1 MIPTLVVDAVATYRL
16 TRLVT
21 ADAIT
26 APWRDQLVRN
36 AYVARDGEAVAVD
49 MEAETPHDTWSDR
62 ATDDDD
68 PPALAQLL
76 VCRWCM
82 GVWIAAAVTV
92 ARRSWPRQWGPVA
105 DAATLAAAA
114 ALLARLED

>member
-1 MIPTLVVDAVATYRL
+1 MTTLVVDAVATYRL

-26 APWRDQLVRN
+26 AGLRDQAIRN
-36 AYVARDGEAVAVD
+36 AYVAQHGEAVAVD
-49 MEAETPHDTWSDR
+49 MEAETPHDSWTDR
-62 ATDDDD
+62 AMGDLE
-68 PPALAQLL
+68 PPALAKLL
-76 VCRWCM
+76 TCRWCA
-82 GVWIAAAVTV
+82 GVWIAAGVTV
-92 ARRSWPRQWGPVA
+92 ARRVAPRWWGPVA

>member
-1 MIPTLVVDAVATYRL
+1 MTLLVDAVATYRL

-26 APWRDQLVRN
+26 APLRDQLVRN

-49 MEAETPHDTWSDR
+49 MEAETPHDSWSDR
-62 ATDDDD
+62 AADDSD
-68 PPALAQLL
+68 PPRLAQLL

-82 GVWIAAAVTV
+82 GVWVAAGVTI
-92 ARRSWPRQWGPVA
+92 ARRAAPRQWAPVA
-105 DAATLAAAA
+105 DAAALAAAA